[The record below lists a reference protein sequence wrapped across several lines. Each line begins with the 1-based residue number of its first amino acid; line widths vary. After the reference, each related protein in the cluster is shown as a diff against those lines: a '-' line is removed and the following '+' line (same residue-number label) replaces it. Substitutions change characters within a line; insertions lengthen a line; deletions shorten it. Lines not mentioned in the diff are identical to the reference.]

1 MCVMFHEVAALQT
14 SHAGRLRLDRGCQ
27 DLQSGPISVWT
38 RKKNKRFITVI
49 GREQH
54 EAKRAFE
61 KSNPASR
68 VFADFTYRT

>member
-1 MCVMFHEVAALQT
+1 MSWCEDNQVRYLFGLA
-14 SHAGRLRLDRGCQ
+14 
-27 DLQSGPISVWT
+27 
-38 RKKNKRFITVI
+38 KNKRFITVI

>member
-1 MCVMFHEVAALQT
+1 MCVMFQRWPHYRQATREDCDSTAAVKIFNQERYLFGI
-14 SHAGRLRLDRGCQ
+14 A
-27 DLQSGPISVWT
+27 
-38 RKKNKRFITVI
+38 KKQAFITVI